1 MPETLDPK
9 VLQQSIQ
16 EFEPKD
22 SFGGQ
27 GADSFYGFY
36 WPDDILPGWGNRQR
50 DRVLRRYAYAT
61 HNTLVQGTIA
71 GFVKKICSTPWE
83 ISNGGKI
90 VTKKWQHIFQSAQ
103 FGQGW
108 TDFVARFVWDYL
120 TQDFGAVGE
129 IIGYGDPDKPLPAS
143 RPVLGVAAL
152 DSLRCIATGN
162 PEYPLIYYSR
172 RSGKMHRLH
181 YTRCFRFVDMPAP
194 DEWQFGNGFCSLSRA
209 ISLSNMQILMGKYG
223 NEKLNDLPPAGL
235 LKTSNAK
242 NGAWL
247 DMLKQ
252 YEADRAASGASV
264 YRNFMQVDAL
274 DPSRPLEIEFIPFAQ
289 VPDGYNYREYMD
301 IHVSLLANAFGLDRQ
316 DIWELSGGG
325 IGTGSQSD
333 MLNSKSRGKGY
344 GYVISGLERL
354 INKHILPEELEFKF
368 KFQDDERDEIEARN
382 ANLWADAVSKL
393 SGILPE
399 ETRLLLLANRVPAFA
414 DVLIDAQGNVRLPD
428 DDPKADGQETT
439 ADDVATLVGEADQEA
454 QPVTATDTSPTA
466 QEAPTAPPVPP
477 APEDDEETTQQK
489 AIQATR
495 VDFEDDF
502 ADAVAG
508 AQNDTTNRKWFGIT
522 LRQLVSDYGLKAYI
536 DGLKAGGVDTET
548 LDGDDVDT
556 YAQLVAGQAGYI
568 RNFADAIF
576 DGVGYTPEIRAEMW
590 YTKSISPF
598 YYAGLASADRNG
610 MYEFVGDDG
619 DESCPDCTR
628 LKYQV
633 HRMKDWKRKRL
644 RPGVDTD
651 NFKCKGYHCNHKLQ
665 KKLKARSRGKF

>member
-36 WPDDILPGWGNRQR
+36 WPDDILPAYGDRRR
-50 DRVLRRYAYAT
+50 DFVLRRYAYET

-103 FGQGW
+103 FGLGW
-108 TDFVARFVWDYL
+108 TDFLARFIWDYL
-120 TQDFGAVGE
+120 TQDFGGVGE

-143 RPVLGVAAL
+143 RPVLGIAAL

-235 LKTSNAK
+235 LKTSNLK
-242 NGAWL
+242 NTGWL
-247 DMLKQ
+247 DILKQ
-252 YEADRAASGASV
+252 YQADKQASGASI
-264 YRNFMQVDAL
+264 YGNFIQMESL
-274 DPSRPLEIEFIPFAQ
+274 DPSRPVDVEFIPFAQ
-289 VPDGYNYREYMD
+289 VPDGFNYREYMD

-325 IGTGSQSD
+325 IGTGTQSD

-344 GYVISGLERL
+344 GYVISGIERL

-382 ANLWADAVSKL
+382 ANLWADAISKL

-399 ETRLLLLANRVPAFA
+399 ETRLMLLANRVPAFA
-414 DVLIDAQGNVRLPD
+414 DVLVDAQGNIRLPD

-439 ADDVATLVGEADQEA
+439 ADDVATLVGGGEQAA
-454 QPVTATDTSPTA
+454 QPVTATDTT
-466 QEAPTAPPVPP
+466 PV
-477 APEDDEETTQQK
+477 APEPQAPEETEDETEQQK

-495 VDFEDDF
+495 VDFEDAF
-502 ADAVAG
+502 ADAVAM
-508 AQNDTTNRKWFGIT
+508 AQADETNRKWFGIT
-522 LRQLVSDYGLKAYI
+522 LRKMVSEYGLKAYI
-536 DGLKAGGVDTET
+536 DGLKDGGVDTET

-576 DGVGYTPEIRAEMW
+576 DGVEYTPEIRAEMW
-590 YTKSISPF
+590 YEKSINPF
-598 YYAGLASADRNG
+598 YQAGIASADKNG
-610 MYEFVGDDG
+610 LYEWVYGDT
-619 DESCPDCTR
+619 EHCKDCQR
-628 LKYQV
+628 LNGQK
-633 HRMKDWKRKRL
+633 HRMKEYMRKGL
-644 RPGVDTD
+644 MPQGDKLECKGF
-651 NFKCKGYHCNHKLQ
+651 NCKCKLVKSSG
-665 KKLKARSRGKF
+665 RSSGKF